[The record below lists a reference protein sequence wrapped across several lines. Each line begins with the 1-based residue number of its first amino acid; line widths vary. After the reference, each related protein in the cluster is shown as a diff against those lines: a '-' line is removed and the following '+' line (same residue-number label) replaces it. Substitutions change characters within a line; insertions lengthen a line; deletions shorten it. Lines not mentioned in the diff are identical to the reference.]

1 MEWSAVDT
9 ATIDRDNGDGTYDIK
24 VYGSEG
30 SDIREIIFATMAEE
44 RISVLML
51 RPLTSG
57 LEEVFL
63 QIVNGTIDNEEVE
76 EELNIAFAEGGQEIE
91 DNKEAD
97 N

>member
-1 MEWSAVDT
+1 
-9 ATIDRDNGDGTYDIK
+9 
-24 VYGSEG
+24 
-30 SDIREIIFATMAEE
+30 MAEE

-76 EELNIAFAEGGQEIE
+76 TEELNIVFAEGGQEAE
-91 DNKEAD
+91 CKDTKEAD
-97 N
+97 D